1 MKCWECENFKILYEP
16 LGKISTGLWDMGK
29 AKCMKHDG
37 LYVEFADH
45 KKLMK
50 LNCIEETR
58 PELLRTY
65 ECPLQN
71 DSKNR

>member
-1 MKCWECENFKILYEP
+1 MKCWECEHFKILYEP

-45 KKLMK
+45 RKLKKLD
-50 LNCIEETR
+50 CIEETR
-58 PELLRTY
+58 PELLRR
-65 ECPLQN
+65 
-71 DSKNR
+71 D